1 MIIFPAAIAVLTS
14 WGNARP
20 ALLCAIVSL
29 LGLAL
34 MSMFDLVPPPIQA
47 LSSSIGW
54 WAVGGAIVTF
64 LIALLTQLSLAADA
78 DDASSQ
84 TEETLPN
91 SLDIAGLSHD
101 LKSPLTSILG
111 FSQVMRDR
119 ELGPDPAAY
128 ETYPEFIHQSALTLE
143 ERVKA
148 LLTLMESDSGALEL
162 NIEDVD
168 VAELISQV
176 VERLGGRAQTERVT
190 LEVSAA
196 SPTLIKGDH
205 TACERVLEN
214 LISNAIKYSDPDS
227 CVSIVAETDESWVTL
242 IVADEG
248 TGIAGEDLAKLA
260 EPYTQASHSGTR
272 EGTGLGLALVKRLV
286 ELQQGEFRIR
296 TAYGRGTQMIVKL
309 PAAR

>member
-1 MIIFPAAIAVLTS
+1 MS
-14 WGNARP
+14 
-20 ALLCAIVSL
+20 AL
-29 LGLAL
+29 
-34 MSMFDLVPPPIQA
+34 DLVPPPIQA

-54 WAVGGAIVTF
+54 WAIGSAIVTF
-64 LIALLTQLSLAADA
+64 LVALLKQSSHPEDA
-78 DDASSQ
+78 DRNSSSNQ
-84 TEETLPN
+84 IEGTVPN

-111 FSQVMRDR
+111 FSQVMKDR

-128 ETYPEFIHQSALTLE
+128 ETYPDFIHQSATILAD
-143 ERVKA
+143 RVQA
-148 LLTLMESDSGALEL
+148 LLTLMESDSGQLEL
-162 NIEDVD
+162 DIEDVD
-168 VAELISQV
+168 LATLALQV
-176 VERLGGRAQTERVT
+176 VERLEGRARTERVT
-190 LEVSAA
+190 LDVSAV
-196 SPTLIKGDH
+196 SPTLTKGDQ

-227 CVSIVAETDESWVTL
+227 CVSIVAETDESCVTL

-260 EPYTQASHSGTR
+260 EPYTQASHTGAR

-296 TAYGRGTQMIVKL
+296 TAQGRGTQMIVKL
-309 PAAR
+309 PAAGKSA